1 MYLQDTLDGN
11 RSYTHPDSAHASDP
25 LLLLPYC
32 TVQVHIATD
41 KGMRPNPTAHQVC
54 RSDIH
59 IFQLPELDAIPTTPP
74 PTSSVFSG
82 FFFLV
87 VGLAPLD
94 MLR

>member
-32 TVQVHIATD
+32 TVQVHMATD
-41 KGMRPNPTAHQVC
+41 KGIRPNPTAPGMYV
-54 RSDIH
+54 RYTYFS
-59 IFQLPELDAIPTTPP
+59 TPRTGCHP
-74 PTSSVFSG
+74 YYTSPASSVFSG

-87 VGLAPLD
+87 VGLAPLG